1 METFPNV
8 PMALRPSASG
18 AAPGV
23 STASSGAD
31 PSALSA
37 PSQPASE
44 PPRQPPSQT
53 QTTQVQTPIQPSWAQ
68 TPGSTAESPWGDQS
82 PAQLDSPWDRAQ
94 SQDPSQDQ
102 SQSIQPQ
109 QQQQIRYA
117 KSPRILACQLCQ
129 GRKIKCNRVF
139 PCDNCKRSNVQCI
152 PSKPAPLR
160 KRRPPHQALQ
170 EKLAA
175 VTEKM
180 EQMRREMDAAKAGGH
195 GIAVSVTPTPTAS
208 AWKSKGNPT
217 LIQEEGGVRY
227 MDSLLGTVY
236 QELGEIRA
244 MVDKESALDESSPAS
259 FAPADGSELV
269 IGPDTPTVDVMSF
282 WPEPGLVWSLCDIFF
297 QRVNPLMKIIHKPT
311 LEKYVPEAS
320 SGPFGLR
327 SNMRALFFSIFVMAV
342 VSLDADECMKRL
354 GYDREQALR
363 NFSQGA
369 RLTFLRMGFL
379 STNDLTTLQAFTLYL
394 TSLQGRFNPHVTW
407 ILLGTAIRLA
417 RKLGLHVDGKRLGL
431 PPFETEMRRRLW
443 WQLVVLDAK
452 CATTS
457 GFKSAAVVRD
467 FSTELPRN
475 LEDADMHPDAKEDFV
490 ERDGPTEMIFCL
502 MMYKATDFLLTN
514 GQDFEGVLIAADL
527 PGSHAP
533 GSDDQRHRR
542 TVEQL
547 ALELAAFTDRYHL
560 HPANGPVHALASK
573 LKEYFIKKLCNA
585 KPQPPSTSDQQGPDD
600 VDRAFRL
607 AIIDL
612 EHNEQNL
619 DNNDPAFFWFSRM
632 YFQPFNFMYVVSQL
646 CQVQSPPA
654 SDEQNTKTPNIKTE
668 LIDRAWRQISFV
680 YKLNTDLFDMT
691 NRLYFQCARKV
702 LEAWQKRSEALLRQT
717 GTRPPV
723 PAYVEKLAS
732 IIGNGNSNNNGRS
745 LPATR
750 TGKGTVPAATTLA
763 STAGT
768 VYTVGNSSSS
778 LPPGPAVSAGPG
790 AISIPTT
797 QALGQGPPQEP
808 SQFMEGIVD
817 YMDPNMAFAGNLWGD
832 GGFED
837 QFQQSQMPM
846 MDMMEDP
853 TTGVLYS
860 GPPYYYPDTEGG
872 GEPSRGMW

>member
-1 METFPNV
+1 MEPIQDV
-8 PMALRPSASG
+8 PMALQPSASG
-18 AAPGV
+18 TPPGV

-31 PSALSA
+31 PSA
-37 PSQPASE
+37 PPQPASGSST
-44 PPRQPPSQT
+44 QPPSHIQ
-53 QTTQVQTPIQPSWAQ
+53 TQVQTPIQPSLAQ
-68 TPGSTAESPWGDQS
+68 TPVSTAESPWEQS
-82 PAQLDSPWDRAQ
+82 PAQLESPWDRAQ
-94 SQDPSQDQ
+94 SQDPSQDPPP
-102 SQSIQPQ
+102 SIQSQ
-109 QQQQIRYA
+109 QQQQLRYA

-180 EQMRREMDAAKAGGH
+180 EQMRREMDAAKASGQ
-195 GIAVSVTPTPTAS
+195 GIAVSVTPTPTTS
-208 AWKSKGNPT
+208 AWNSKGNPT
-217 LIQEEGGVRY
+217 LIQEEGGVRF

-244 MVDKESALDESSPAS
+244 MVDKESALDEGSPAS
-259 FAPADGSELV
+259 LAPGDGSELV

-282 WPEPGLVWSLCDIFF
+282 WPEPGHVWSLCDIFF
-297 QRVNPLMKIIHKPT
+297 QRVSPLMKIIHKPT
-311 LEKYVPEAS
+311 LERYLPEAS

-379 STNDLTTLQAFTLYL
+379 TTNDLTTLQAFTLYL

-443 WQLVVLDAK
+443 WQLVILDAK
-452 CATTS
+452 AATIS

-467 FSTELPRN
+467 WSTELPKN
-475 LEDADMHPDAKEDFV
+475 LEDTDMHPDAKEDFV

-502 MMYKATDFLLTN
+502 MAYKATDFLLAT
-514 GQDFEGVLIAADL
+514 GQDIEGVLIAADF

-533 GSDDQRHRR
+533 GSDAQRHRR

-560 HPANGPVHALASK
+560 HPSNGPVHGLASK
-573 LKEYFIKKLCNA
+573 FKEYFIKKICNA
-585 KPQPPSTSDQQGPDD
+585 KPQPSSTSNQQGSDD

-612 EHNEQNL
+612 EHNELNL
-619 DNNDPAFFWFSRM
+619 VNDDPAFFWFSRVN
-632 YFQPFNFMYVVSQL
+632 FQPFNFVYVVSQL
-646 CQVQSPPA
+646 CQVHSPSA
-654 SDEQNTKTPNIKTE
+654 SDENVETANDKTD
-668 LIDRAWRQISFV
+668 LIDRAWRQISCV
-680 YKLNTDLFDMT
+680 YQLNTNLFDMT
-691 NRLYFQCARKV
+691 NRLNFQCARKV

-723 PAYVEKLAS
+723 PSYVEKLAS
-732 IIGNGNSNNNGRS
+732 IIGNGDMVSGRS
-745 LPATR
+745 LAATG
-750 TGKGTVPAATTLA
+750 TGNGTIPAATTRA

-768 VYTVGNSSSS
+768 VYAVGNDSSS
-778 LPPGPAVSAGPG
+778 LPREPAVSTGPG
-790 AISIPTT
+790 ATSIPTT
-797 QALGQGPPQEP
+797 HALGQGQPQEP
-808 SQFMEGIVD
+808 SQFMEGILN
-817 YMDPNMAFAGNLWGD
+817 YMDPNVALAGNMWGD

-837 QFQQSQMPM
+837 QFQQLQLPVG
-846 MDMMEDP
+846 MMEDP
-853 TTGVLYS
+853 TTGALYS
-860 GPPYYYPDTEGG
+860 GPPYFYPDTEGSS
-872 GEPSRGMW
+872 GEPSRGVW